1 MSHVNTTI
9 EQNWLDFFG
18 NCLDNQ
24 YQQLK
29 RDAFCYSERF
39 FETTSEALAILVKDS
54 RFSC

>member
-29 RDAFCYSERF
+29 RDAFCSSERF